1 MDINHKHT
9 AEGVVEYATV
19 VVRDLDTDDIK
30 PVNVLLLPMADAD
43 DVDEYV
49 AQTERMSKE
58 TLRRY
63 RALQDKLLRHSV
75 ENALK
80 DMSDE
85 FKALVLTAVTFAP
98 TVREVPVALSR
109 LGYQVV
115 IEDDDEC
122 LATSLVPDD
131 LSTLDES

>member
-1 MDINHKHT
+1 MNINHKHT
-9 AEGVVEYATV
+9 AEGVVEYVTV

-43 DVDEYV
+43 DVSEYV
-49 AQTERMSKE
+49 EQTKGMSKE
-58 TLRRY
+58 ALREYRTL
-63 RALQDKLLRHSV
+63 QETLLRHSV

-85 FKALVLTAVTFAP
+85 FKSLVLTAVTFAQS
-98 TVREVPVALSR
+98 VNEVPVALAR
-109 LGYQVV
+109 LGYQMV
-115 IEDDDEC
+115 IEDDDAC
-122 LATSLVPDD
+122 IATDLVPDD